1 MCLTPDAR
9 TARATIRETKLEVGR
24 GSGAGGVMFEH
35 TGKDEL
41 EFSKMRK
48 GSGRETEA
56 QREGGG
62 ETFPG

>member
-1 MCLTPDAR
+1 
-9 TARATIRETKLEVGR
+9 
-24 GSGAGGVMFEH
+24 MFEH